1 MHALGRR
8 QLDGLRRRPA
18 DTLESVLSNLGVGLH
33 ISLGKKLVDNLGR
46 LLNSLSKGLGDALET
61 SMLNGLREYLSSSLG
76 EKAMHALS
84 RRLLN
89 GLGRL
94 QVSLRNRLVDN
105 LRRPVNCLRKSLRSS
120 LRRNLLNGLRNI
132 LVSYVFVGLLG
143 LGNRVLNVISIVK
156 QLDERSLRK
165 LYLCRVGFL
174 RGTANLL

>member
-1 MHALGRR
+1 VVHALGRR
-8 QLDGLRRRPA
+8 QLNGLRRRLA
-18 DTLESVLSNLGVGLH
+18 DTLKSVLSNLGVGLH

-46 LLNSLSKGLGDALET
+46 LLDSLSKGLGDALET
-61 SMLNGLREYLSSSLG
+61 SMLNGLREYLNSSLG

-105 LRRPVNCLRKSLRSS
+105 LRRLVNCLRKSLRS
-120 LRRNLLNGLRNI
+120 GLTNI
-132 LVSYVFVGLLG
+132 LVSYLFVGLLG

-156 QLDERSLRK
+156 QLDESSLRK
-165 LYLCRVGFL
+165 LYLCRVGLL